1 MKTKKYVL
9 EWSKQTNTFH
19 VQPLS
24 SLLATNQTA
33 FINNKSTPD
42 YIVLMVGDKQAVHE
56 MADHWRD
63 RLKQRSD
70 GPAGRTPTVLRMA
83 ADALGV
89 A

>member
-1 MKTKKYVL
+1 MTTKYVL
-9 EWSKQTNTFH
+9 EWSKKSNVFH
-19 VQPLS
+19 IQPLE

-33 FINNKSTPD
+33 FIYDKSTPD